1 MTNHMTPAQ
10 ARRIATDLLR
20 EHGLTGWSV
29 TFDNARRR
37 AGQCSYRTRQI
48 SLSKP
53 LMAQRSYDDTMMT
66 ITHELAH
73 ALVGGRHGH
82 DAVWAA
88 KHRELGGNGKRCF
101 EHFDESAPWIGT
113 CGHGKQFTRYRA
125 PKRLDG
131 WRCRCAHGGSPIT
144 WQTRAQRATEARAV
158 AQAQARKVPA
168 PAAAAEVTRTIVS
181 RPVGRGQ
188 QLGLF

>member
-1 MTNHMTPAQ
+1 MQHMTLAQ
-10 ARRIATDLLR
+10 ARQITMSLIR
-20 EHGLTGWSV
+20 EHGLTGWTV
-29 TFDNARRR
+29 RFDNARRR
-37 AGQCSYRTRQI
+37 AGVCSYRDRTI
-48 SLSKP
+48 GLSKP

-73 ALVGGRHGH
+73 ALVGPRHGH

-88 KHRELGGNGKRCF
+88 KHRSLGGNGKRCF

-113 CGHGKQFTRYRA
+113 CGHGKQFARYRA

-131 WRCRCAHGGSPIT
+131 WRCRCSGGGSPIT
-144 WQTRAQRATEARAV
+144 WQTRAQRAAERVVTP
-158 AQAQARKVPA
+158 ARKVAAPA
-168 PAAAAEVTRTIVS
+168 PAAAQVARTIVS